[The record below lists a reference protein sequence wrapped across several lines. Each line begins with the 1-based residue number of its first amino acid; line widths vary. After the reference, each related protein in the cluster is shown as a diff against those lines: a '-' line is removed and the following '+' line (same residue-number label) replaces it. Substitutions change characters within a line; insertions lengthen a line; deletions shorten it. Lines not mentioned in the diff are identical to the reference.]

1 MDIARYS
8 IRRSTSSWMLL
19 ILLLVGGV
27 LALTNIGRLEDPEF
41 TLKKAMVITAYPGS
55 TAQQVEE
62 EVTYRIENALQEL
75 GNIDHI
81 SSISKPGLSQI
92 TIDMKTTLRAHEM
105 PQIWDELRRKVN
117 DVTRQLPPGVQQPMV
132 RDDFADVYGIMLAV
146 TGQGYSY
153 EDIENY
159 TDFLRRELVLV
170 EGVGKVTVAGE
181 QQEQVI
187 VEISRSKLAN
197 VGIPPQQVINL
208 LQTQNLV
215 SDAGRVLSG
224 EERIRLHTTG
234 EFAAVT
240 DLANLM
246 ISNPGA
252 DERILLRDVASVRR
266 DYEEIPSHL
275 VRFNGEP
282 SLWLGISFADDVNV
296 VEVGQR
302 VEQRL
307 AELKYAQPIG
317 MQWHYIYNQPA
328 EVDASVQNFLLNL
341 AEAVAIVVIALLLT
355 MGLRSGVLIG
365 GVLLITV
372 LGSFIFMYLM
382 DIQLQ
387 RVSLG
392 ALIIALGML
401 VDNAIVIAEGML
413 VGIRRGLSRIQAA
426 SVIVQQ
432 NMWPLLGATAVAV
445 IAFAPIGLSEDASGE
460 YANSL
465 FWVLFISLFLSW
477 FTAIT
482 LTPFLG
488 NLLYRRDA
496 RALSAKEQP
505 EDDDHVYQHWVF
517 RGYRRLLRR
526 FLRWRKT
533 TMLFMLLLL
542 GIAIAGFTT
551 VKQSFFPPSTTP
563 MLFVDVWYPQ
573 GTDIRVTAERVG
585 ELEDYLRENY
595 PQLTYVASTVGRGA
609 PRFTLTYM
617 VEKSY
622 ESYGQLI
629 LRAADSSQL
638 RQIDAGL
645 TQYLNTHQPDVEY
658 KFKPVEMGPSQAAK
672 IEARFSGPDPHV
684 LHQLAAQAEAV
695 MRDDPGIYNLRNDW
709 RQRTKVLQPVFNEAA
724 ARRLGITKAD
734 VDSVLK
740 RNFSG
745 QTVGLFRDGTK
756 LLPIVVQAP
765 LAERREIA
773 DWHELQVYSQALQQN
788 VPLAQ
793 VVLNMELVA
802 EDYLILRRDRKRT
815 LTVMADHDI
824 FGEETAAM
832 VLARIRPAIEAIPL
846 PPGYQLQWG
855 GEHEASKKATGAVF
869 QALPLAFVVMFIIT
883 VLLFSSIRQAGV
895 LWTTVPLSIIGVTL
909 GLALTGQP
917 FGFMALLGFLSLSG
931 MLIKNGVVLLEQ
943 IRVESA
949 AGKSALQALED
960 AAVSR
965 VRPVVMAAVTT
976 ILGMV
981 PLLFDDF
988 FVSMAVVIMFG
999 LGFATLLT
1007 LVVVPVMYALVMRV
1021 PRTDTTRA
1029 SSVADS

>member
-8 IRRSTSSWMLL
+8 IRRSTTSWLL
-19 ILLLVGGV
+19 LVLLLVGGV

-41 TLKKAMVITAYPGS
+41 TLKKAMVITAYPGAS
-55 TAQQVEE
+55 AQQVEE
-62 EVTYRIENALQEL
+62 EVTYRLENAIQEL

-81 SSISKPGLSQI
+81 NSISKPGLSQI
-92 TIDMKTTLRAHEM
+92 TVDMKTTLRADDM

-117 DVTRQLPPGVQQPMV
+117 DVTRRLPPGAEQPIV

-146 TGQGYSY
+146 TGAGYSY
-153 EDIENY
+153 EDIKDY

-170 EGVGKVTVAGE
+170 EGVGKVLIDGD

-197 VGIPPQQVINL
+197 VGIPPAQVLNL
-208 LQTQNLV
+208 LQTQNV
-215 SDAGRVLSG
+215 VADAGRVLSG
-224 EERIRLHTTG
+224 DERIRLHTTG
-234 EFAAVT
+234 EFAKVE
-240 DLANLM
+240 DLADLM

-252 DERILLRDVASVRR
+252 NERILLRDVATVSR
-266 DYEEIPSHL
+266 DYQEIPEHL
-275 VRFNGEP
+275 VRFNGQP
-282 SLWLGISFADDVNV
+282 SLWLGISFGPDVNV
-296 VEVGQR
+296 VDVGRR

-307 AELKYAQPIG
+307 AELSYAQPVGIDVA
-317 MQWHYIYNQPA
+317 YIYDQPA
-328 EVDASVQNFLLNL
+328 EVDKSVQSFLLNL
-341 AEAVAIVVIALLLT
+341 AEAVAIVVVALLLT

-365 GVLLITV
+365 SVLLVTV
-372 LGSFIFMYLM
+372 LGSFIFMYLL

-413 VGIRRGLSRIQAA
+413 VGVRRGLSRLQAA

-432 NMWPLLGATAVAV
+432 NIWPLLGATAVAV

-496 RALSAKEQP
+496 RAMSAKDQP

-517 RGYRRLLRR
+517 RGYRKLLRL
-526 FLRWRKT
+526 FLQWRKT
-533 TMLFMLLLL
+533 TMLVMLALLV
-542 GIAIAGFTT
+542 AAVAGFTT
-551 VKQSFFPPSTTP
+551 VKQSFFPPSNTP

-573 GTDIRVTAERVG
+573 GTDIRATAEQVA
-585 ELEDYLRENY
+585 ELEAYLQETY
-595 PQLTYVASTVGRGA
+595 PDLDYVASTIGRGA

-629 LRAADSSQL
+629 LRAQDNDKLATVHE
-638 RQIDAGL
+638 GL
-645 TQYLNTHQPDVEY
+645 TAYLNQHQPDVQF
-658 KFKPVEMGPSQAAK
+658 KMKPVEMGPSQNAK
-672 IEARFSGPDPHV
+672 IEARFSGPDPLV
-684 LHQLAAQAEAV
+684 LHRLAAQAEAI
-695 MRDDPGIYNLRNDW
+695 MAQDPGVRNLRNDW
-709 RQRTKVLQPVFNEAA
+709 RQRTKVLQPVFNEPA
-724 ARRLGITKAD
+724 ARRLGVTKAD
-734 VDSVLK
+734 VNNVLK
-740 RNFSG
+740 RNFNG
-745 QTVGLFRDGTK
+745 QTVGLFRDGTQ
-756 LLPIVVQAP
+756 LMPIVVRAP
-765 LAERREIA
+765 LEERREVS
-773 DWHELQVYSQALQQN
+773 DWHELQIYSPALQQHI
-788 VPLAQ
+788 PMAQ
-793 VVLNMELVA
+793 VVSAMQLVA
-802 EDYLILRRDRKRT
+802 EDNLILRRDRKRT
-815 LTVMADHDI
+815 LTVMADHDV
-824 FGEETAAM
+824 FGDETAAM
-832 VLARIRPAIEAIPL
+832 VLERIRPDIEALPL
-846 PPGYQLQWG
+846 PVGYRLEWG
-855 GEHEASKKATGAVF
+855 GEHEASQKATGAVF

-883 VLLFSSIRQAGV
+883 VLLFNSIRQAGV
-895 LWTTVPLSIIGVTL
+895 LWTTVPLSVIGVTL
-909 GLALTGQP
+909 GLALSGQP

-943 IRVESA
+943 IRVELA
-949 AGKSALQALED
+949 AGKQALVALED
-960 AAVSR
+960 AAVTR

-1007 LVVVPVMYALVMRV
+1007 LIVVPVMYALVMRV
-1021 PRTDTTRA
+1021 PHQQNA
-1029 SSVADS
+1029 